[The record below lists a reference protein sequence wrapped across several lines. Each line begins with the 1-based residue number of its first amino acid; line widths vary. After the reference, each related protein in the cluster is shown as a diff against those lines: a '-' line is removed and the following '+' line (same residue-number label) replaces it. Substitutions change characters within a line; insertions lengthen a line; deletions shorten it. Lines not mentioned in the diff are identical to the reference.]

1 VAGKVEVE
9 GEPLDEGQVVTV
21 LALDA
26 DATFELGVAE
36 EAALLAAIEEAER
49 GEVVSGDEVIRQL
62 RHG

>member
-26 DATFELGVAE
+26 DATFELGAAE

-49 GEVVSGDEVIRQL
+49 GEVVSGDEVIRRL
-62 RHG
+62 RHC

>member
-1 VAGKVEVE
+1 MAGKVEVE

-26 DATFELGVAE
+26 DAPFELGAVE

-49 GEVVSGDEVIRQL
+49 GEVVGGDEVIRRL